1 MSNTATIRSTSD
13 PSIKLAYPRDT
24 LTIDVDGYPA
34 WSLQGTTNF
43 LLGDFLLNSTGG
55 ASSYIGGGGG
65 SLVDMTSSNSSSA
78 GQTVYTADNGVV
90 LTSSA
95 GSYNNANNYYMEYMF
110 DGDNSTTGAG
120 AGTTYWLTSSSG
132 NQTLTFDFTGSSISY
147 IEKFRIYP
155 KARTDSFSDIGAIET
170 SSDGSNWTQV
180 YGDQNLSSS
189 ISFGTYYDYSLA
201 TTDQYIRITLQQ
213 TGSYG
218 VCLHEI
224 EIYSATN
231 VPAAGLF
238 TSEEPFTI
246 TSRTPPVSY
255 TAPTFNVN
263 ERLQISAKRSSIIP
277 LLEEFRESIR
287 ANSDIVPFSLTE
299 LQKLEGTIKE
309 YNISRGIASNVA
321 GSGGGGGGPTET
333 ESWF

>member
-1 MSNTATIRSTSD
+1 MLNTATIRSTSD
-13 PSIKLAYPRDT
+13 PTIKLAYPRDT

-43 LLGDFLLNSTGG
+43 LLGNFLLNSTGAVSTYNNPGSG
-55 ASSYIGGGGG
+55 AV
-65 SLVDMTSSNSSSA
+65 VDMTSSNSSSA

-90 LTSSA
+90 VTSSA
-95 GSYNNANNYYMEYMF
+95 GSYNNSSNYYMKYMF
-110 DGDNSTTGAG
+110 DGDTTST

-132 NQTLTFDFTGSSISY
+132 TQTLTFNFTGSSISY
-147 IEKFRIYP
+147 IDKFRIYP

-170 SSDGSNWTQV
+170 SSDGSTWTQV

-189 ISFGTYYDYSLA
+189 IAFGTYYDYSLT
-201 TTDQYIRITLQQ
+201 TTDQYVRITLQQ
-213 TGSYG
+213 SGSWG
-218 VCLHEI
+218 VCLHEV
-224 EIYSATN
+224 EIYSATS

-238 TSEEPFTI
+238 TSQDPFTI
-246 TSRTPPVSY
+246 AGRTPPSSY

-263 ERLQISAKRSSIIP
+263 KRIQVSAKRSSIFP

-287 ANSDIVPFSLTE
+287 ANNNVSPFSLTE

-309 YNISRGIASNVA
+309 YNIARAIASNVA
-321 GSGGGGGGPTET
+321 GSGGGGGGGGVTET
-333 ESWF
+333 EYWF